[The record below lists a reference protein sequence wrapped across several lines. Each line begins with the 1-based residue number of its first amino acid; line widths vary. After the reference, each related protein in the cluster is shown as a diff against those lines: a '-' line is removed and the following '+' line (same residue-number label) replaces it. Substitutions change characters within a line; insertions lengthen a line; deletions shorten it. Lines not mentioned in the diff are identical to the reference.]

1 VTVWSSSGR
10 SMRGKA
16 NATAPMKPRSLPSEV
31 QRLVKGNLPS
41 LVLVTGL
48 YDMASELG

>member
-1 VTVWSSSGR
+1 
-10 SMRGKA
+10 
-16 NATAPMKPRSLPSEV
+16 MKPRSLPSEA